1 MSDISE
7 IEVDTIWTHNR
18 RRKQASRFLKGPIPL
33 PLLLT
38 AACLPGIA
46 LSLYLAIRHRADLQR
61 REEVSMPTAY
71 LATWGINKDAKRR
84 AIAALEQANLIQI
97 VDRRPGRSTRVALVS
112 HT

>member
-1 MSDISE
+1 MSEFSE
-7 IEVDTIWTHNR
+7 TEVDTVWTNNHHR
-18 RRKQASRFLKGPIPL
+18 RQTSRFLKGPIPL

-38 AACLPGIA
+38 AACLPGKA

-84 AIAALEQANLIQI
+84 AIAALEQAKLIQI
-97 VDRRPGRSTRVALVS
+97 VDRRPGHSTRVVLRN
-112 HT
+112 